1 MVLPLASCGGDTGIR
16 SVARVQ
22 IREPEGMEI
31 EAEGKGREL
40 QVRVP
45 FRGASRTCGMQ
56 KNAAFLDVGAVECTE
71 DPGTALAS
79 LLVTQLR
86 KAGFKVDVGSEPTK
100 PTTVQIDGELLQLYT
115 EPVSRVSSDADIYL
129 HLTAR
134 SGNGLLA
141 ERNLFEKGRGGD
153 AQRSVNSG
161 VRKMLTAAVQA
172 ITELMDQYPML
183 GKATG
188 LPSPKTSAEAEGQAR

>member
-1 MVLPLASCGGDTGIR
+1 MSTI
-16 SVARVQ
+16 
-22 IREPEGMEI
+22 
-31 EAEGKGREL
+31 
-40 QVRVP
+40 
-45 FRGASRTCGMQ
+45 
-56 KNAAFLDVGAVECTE
+56 
-71 DPGTALAS
+71 
-79 LLVTQLR
+79 
-86 KAGFKVDVGSEPTK
+86 EPTK

-183 GKATG
+183 GKPTG
-188 LPSPKTSAEAEGQAR
+188 SPSPKTSAEAEGQVR